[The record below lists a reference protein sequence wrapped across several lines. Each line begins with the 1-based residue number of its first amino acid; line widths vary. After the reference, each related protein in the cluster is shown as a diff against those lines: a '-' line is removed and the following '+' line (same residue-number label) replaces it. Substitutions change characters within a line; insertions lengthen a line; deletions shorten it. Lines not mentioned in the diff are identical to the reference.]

1 MRGKLSSGWGGGS
14 GGGNGGGIGRKS
26 DLNAAAG
33 EVACAARDVEMSQN
47 PRGGGAAMPPM
58 PAAPQSV
65 FAGADGGSLGSGA
78 DPVQVRQG
86 LCWVRI
92 RVGSAPRDG

>member
-1 MRGKLSSGWGGGS
+1 MRGKLGSGWGGS
-14 GGGNGGGIGRKS
+14 GGGGNGGIGRKS
-26 DLNAAAG
+26 NPNAAAG

-86 LCWVRI
+86 
-92 RVGSAPRDG
+92 VGPE